1 MSGSLCKG
9 SRDLRDENLPLILQM
24 LEEEIGTGSVPEKT
38 SHSQA
43 VSSGVATVLG
53 RWPGYVTDVCLSAAA
68 VTVLTTIMVATP
80 IVTITMLDNSMTSKL
95 AIDTKPELLG
105 TEIHCQ
111 YPKEQDKMMNK
122 GVKSSDY
129 DIFRLIGLQNATSF
143 EAARKNIS
151 ATNLQTPAQR
161 KVFFVRTTDSLST
174 RHLCAVESAA
184 KMASNYNIYIITLSI
199 NNTKA
204 DIKSYK
210 PLQKLSN
217 SYPNIEI
224 FRFTGEKYFRDSPMR
239 DILEHS
245 DISLSFV
252 EFAARILTLWR
263 YGGITYDLDLITL
276 DNTSRRP
283 YPFPSGDG
291 IMISTG
297 GGNVMSVR
305 SQCHAFLY
313 DMMMSLSSIY
323 AKYRQYSCLS
333 NEDVIKHTLKN
344 ACNNTKT
351 VLKPD
356 TLLQET
362 TYSNCKGV
370 SVMPRHVICRR
381 ARKSTAGNSDCV
393 WAMCNEKNV
402 YVQKHLCP
410 ISYRQY
416 TLKGTSHLRTTWK
429 HKCRHKHFR

>member
-1 MSGSLCKG
+1 MSGSVCTC
-9 SRDLRDENLPLILQM
+9 SRDLRDEDLPLILQT
-24 LEEEIGTGSVPEKT
+24 LEEEIATGSVPEEA
-38 SHSQA
+38 SHSQG
-43 VSSGVATVLG
+43 VSNGVATLLG
-53 RWPGYVTDVCLSAAA
+53 HWPGYVTSVCLSATAI
-68 VTVLTTIMVATP
+68 TVLTTIMFAMP
-80 IVTITMLDNSMTSKL
+80 IVTVTMLDNGMPSEL
-95 AIDTKPELLG
+95 AIDTEPELLG
-105 TEIHCQ
+105 TDIHCQ
-111 YPKEQDKMMNK
+111 YPKEQDKMMNR
-122 GVKSSDY
+122 GVKSFDY
-129 DIFRLIGLQNATSF
+129 DIFRLKGLQNSFSF
-143 EAARKNIS
+143 EVMRKNIS
-151 ATNLQTPAQR
+151 ATEAQR

-204 DIKSYK
+204 NIKSYK

-224 FRFTGEKYFRDSPMR
+224 FRFTGDKYFRDSPMR
-239 DILEHS
+239 DILQHR
-245 DISLSFV
+245 DISLSFI

-263 YGGITYDLDLITL
+263 YGGITYDLDMITL

-297 GGNVMSVR
+297 SGKVMSAR
-305 SQCHAFLY
+305 SQCQAFLY
-313 DMMMSLSSIY
+313 DMMMSVSSLY
-323 AKYRQYSCLS
+323 AKYHEYSELS
-333 NEDVIKHTLKN
+333 NEDVVKHTLKN
-344 ACNNTKT
+344 VCNNTST

-356 TLLQET
+356 TLLQVT
-362 TYSNCKGV
+362 AYSNCKGV
-370 SVMPRHVICRR
+370 SYMPRHAICSR

-393 WAMCNEKNV
+393 WALCNEKSE

-416 TLKGTSHLRTTWK
+416 TVKGTSRLKTTWT
-429 HKCRHKHFR
+429 HN